1 MVLSALLPIENLM
14 LVIQVILY
22 ILELVIIVVELLLFV
37 VLVFLELRDVAA
49 AVGQSLPLQ
58 HPLSV
63 LFLIHIPPFS
73 LIYLG
78 QHQHVVLLL
87 HTILRIDH
95 LSCHLGVEYL
105 RVVRSF

>member
-1 MVLSALLPIENLM
+1 M

-22 ILELVIIVVELLLFV
+22 ILELVFIIVELLLFV

-49 AVGQSLPLQ
+49 AVRKPLPLQ

-63 LFLIHIPPFS
+63 LFLIHIPPLG

-78 QHQHVVLLL
+78 QHQNVVLLL

-95 LSCHLGVEYL
+95 LSGHLSVEYL
-105 RVVRSF
+105 RMVRTF